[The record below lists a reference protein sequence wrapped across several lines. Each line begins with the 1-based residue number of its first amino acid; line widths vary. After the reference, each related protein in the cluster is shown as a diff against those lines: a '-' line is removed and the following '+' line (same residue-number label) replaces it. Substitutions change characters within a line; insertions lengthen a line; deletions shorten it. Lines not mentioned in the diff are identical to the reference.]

1 MKRAYIAVIL
11 FYVIFH
17 FIIPLV
23 GYQIWG
29 YINLYANY
37 EGYIGMTLNIVP
49 LLFVCLIIW
58 KRNTLEYNSYKFYDT
73 VTIYFIVSLMISI
86 LKFILSGGYEGALS
100 GEGNGSI
107 LSFMSLFFSIDKAF
121 IFLICFKKDL
131 SRIGFWFLVYI
142 ISLTLLGSRSAIIG
156 VLLAVIY
163 LSLFPRFHQIFHK
176 IKRYLLI
183 FGVVSPFLFYIA
195 SSQRGDFDVDMLGKV
210 ILGRVSF
217 IGLSQVPISSSLSND
232 IDQNLFNMKYGITN
246 QIKQS
251 LNSITPIDFYEYDV
265 SPNQYYR
272 QVFLGARD
280 RTDLDAYLSIN
291 LTFPIYLV
299 LISNTFWGILLTV
312 VILVFL
318 FNFWVKHRNNQYLFF
333 SILFCLYEVLYFFDL
348 VMIIQNV
355 FRTCLSLLTLNC
367 FEKLYLILRY
377 NYNKY
382 LFK

>member
-1 MKRAYIAVIL
+1 MKRTFIAVIL
-11 FYVIFH
+11 FYIIFH

-37 EGYIGMTLNIVP
+37 EGYLGLILNIVP

-58 KRNTLEYNSYKFYDT
+58 KRNTPEYKFYRVYNT
-73 VTIYFIVSLMISI
+73 VTIYFIVSLVISI

-100 GEGNGSI
+100 GEGNGSL
-107 LSFMSLFFSIDKAF
+107 LSFLSLFFSIDKAF

-131 SRIGFWFLVYI
+131 RRIGLWLLVYI

-163 LSLFPRFHQIFHK
+163 LSLFPRFYQIFHK
-176 IKRYLLI
+176 IKKYLLI
-183 FGVVSPFLFYIA
+183 FGAVSPFLFFIA
-195 SSQRGDFDVDMLGKV
+195 SSQRGDFDADILGKA

-232 IDQNLFNMKYGITN
+232 IDYKLFNEKYGITN
-246 QIKQS
+246 QVKQS
-251 LNSITPIDFYEYDV
+251 LNSITPIDFYEYDI

-280 RTDLDAYLSIN
+280 RTALDAYLSIN

-299 LISNTFWGILLTV
+299 LISNTFFGIILT
-312 VILVFL
+312 IIFLVFL

-348 VMIIQNV
+348 VMITQNV

-367 FEKLYLILRY
+367 FEKIYIILRY

-382 LFK
+382 VLK